1 MIKISFL
8 FIISLSTTLAL
19 LTIPPCA
26 YAFVV
31 PAKFCSSP
39 RGGRNTVIKT
49 DGRMNYYPS
58 STSRESSTIIISSP
72 LSMASLSSTNMHLH
86 DKITTVVG
94 KTASTFVSLTFF
106 CILAY
111 QRDAIILS
119 LWIGSILNAILSKVA
134 KKVLNHDRPAELQ
147 DSNKIKLKP
156 SDGGMPSSHAMSL
169 SFIGTSIIGG
179 IVPVEHRLVAA
190 VAVLIYSTIA
200 LRYRVRDHLHTVDQ
214 VFVGVMLGTVNALA
228 WLKFGLGPVL
238 SYVQHH
244 CVSGETGLF
253 PYSALTI
260 PIVVGI
266 LVVGSFERRIALWM
280 KNKRDKE
287 RMNMFSE

>member
-1 MIKISFL
+1 MIKISLL

-214 VFVGVMLGTVNALA
+214 VFVGVMLGTVNGLA
-228 WLKFGLGPVL
+228 WIKFGLGLDSSANGPVL

-260 PIVVGI
+260 AIVVGI

-280 KNKRDKE
+280 KNKRE
-287 RMNMFSE
+287 